1 MRAQG
6 HIRGRLI
13 FGQLPES
20 GYICKRKEQKFMLN
34 GLIIELLGTYSHRYI
49 VPYNRVNNVT
59 IKVMSSKQI
68 NRIRLP
74 TCEVE

>member
-1 MRAQG
+1 M
-6 HIRGRLI
+6 I
-13 FGQLPES
+13 
-20 GYICKRKEQKFMLN
+20 K
-34 GLIIELLGTYSHRYI
+34 LLDTYSHI
-49 VPYNRVNNVT
+49 HTVPYNTVNNVT

>member
-1 MRAQG
+1 
-6 HIRGRLI
+6 
-13 FGQLPES
+13 
-20 GYICKRKEQKFMLN
+20 MLN
-34 GLIIELLGTYSHRYI
+34 ILMIKLLGTDRLRHN
-49 VPYNRVNNVT
+49 VPYNRVNNIT

>member
-1 MRAQG
+1 M
-6 HIRGRLI
+6 I
-13 FGQLPES
+13 
-20 GYICKRKEQKFMLN
+20 K
-34 GLIIELLGTYSHRYI
+34 LLDTYSHIYT

-59 IKVMSSKQI
+59 IKVMSSKQT

>member
-1 MRAQG
+1 
-6 HIRGRLI
+6 
-13 FGQLPES
+13 
-20 GYICKRKEQKFMLN
+20 MLN
-34 GLIIELLGTYSHRYI
+34 RLMIKLLDTYSHIHI

-74 TCEVE
+74 TYEVE

>member
-1 MRAQG
+1 M
-6 HIRGRLI
+6 I
-13 FGQLPES
+13 
-20 GYICKRKEQKFMLN
+20 K
-34 GLIIELLGTYSHRYI
+34 LLDTYSHI
-49 VPYNRVNNVT
+49 HTVPYNRVNNIT

>member
-1 MRAQG
+1 MLN
-6 HIRGRLI
+6 RLI
-13 FGQLPES
+13 
-20 GYICKRKEQKFMLN
+20 IK
-34 GLIIELLGTYSHRYI
+34 LLGIGSHRYNI
-49 VPYNRVNNVT
+49 PYNRVNNIT

>member
-1 MRAQG
+1 M
-6 HIRGRLI
+6 II
-13 FGQLPES
+13 FAIVSAGNFHKVKPDS
-20 GYICKRKEQKFMLN
+20 YSILN
-34 GLIIELLGTYSHRYI
+34 STATY
-49 VPYNRVNNVT
+49 NGVNNVT

>member
-1 MRAQG
+1 M
-6 HIRGRLI
+6 I
-13 FGQLPES
+13 
-20 GYICKRKEQKFMLN
+20 K
-34 GLIIELLGTYSHRYI
+34 LLDTYSHI
-49 VPYNRVNNVT
+49 HTVPYNRVNSVT

>member
-1 MRAQG
+1 M
-6 HIRGRLI
+6 
-13 FGQLPES
+13 PEND
-20 GYICKRKEQKFMLN
+20 YICKRKEQKFMLN
-34 GLIIELLGTYSHRYI
+34 RLMIKLLDTYSHTHT

-59 IKVMSSKQI
+59 IKVMSNKQI

>member
-1 MRAQG
+1 
-6 HIRGRLI
+6 
-13 FGQLPES
+13 
-20 GYICKRKEQKFMLN
+20 MLN
-34 GLIIELLGTYSHRYI
+34 RLVIKLLGTYSHRYI

-74 TCEVE
+74 TGKVE

>member
-1 MRAQG
+1 M
-6 HIRGRLI
+6 I
-13 FGQLPES
+13 
-20 GYICKRKEQKFMLN
+20 K
-34 GLIIELLGTYSHRYI
+34 LLDTYSHIYT

-59 IKVMSSKQI
+59 IKVMISKQI

>member
-1 MRAQG
+1 
-6 HIRGRLI
+6 
-13 FGQLPES
+13 
-20 GYICKRKEQKFMLN
+20 MLN
-34 GLIIELLGTYSHRYI
+34 RLMIKLLDIYSHI
-49 VPYNRVNNVT
+49 HTVPYNRVNNVT

>member
-1 MRAQG
+1 
-6 HIRGRLI
+6 
-13 FGQLPES
+13 
-20 GYICKRKEQKFMLN
+20 MLN
-34 GLIIELLGTYSHRYI
+34 RLIIELLGTDRLRHA

>member
-1 MRAQG
+1 
-6 HIRGRLI
+6 
-13 FGQLPES
+13 
-20 GYICKRKEQKFMLN
+20 MLN
-34 GLIIELLGTYSHRYI
+34 RLMIKLLDTYSYI
-49 VPYNRVNNVT
+49 HTVPYNRVNNVT

>member
-1 MRAQG
+1 
-6 HIRGRLI
+6 
-13 FGQLPES
+13 
-20 GYICKRKEQKFMLN
+20 MLN
-34 GLIIELLGTYSHRYI
+34 KLMIKLLDTYSHI
-49 VPYNRVNNVT
+49 QTVPYNRVNNVT